1 MLASCSYQVL
11 MQLKSIIKQELPS
24 LSHESRAMGEQTD
37 SILRQGGYMMTI
49 AEAAKN
55 PRLLELEGVG
65 SVVSMSASSDS
76 VYKIPVLAMLLKRS
90 NRSQRCTQCR
100 LHIYEVNIQDQRK
113 WQRTM
118 SQCVGQS
125 PDALS
130 AWGLHLLNFPLE
142 FSGGCTVHSQ
152 ICINCLRSSIGS
164 VKYVANQSP
173 TLISC
178 PSWGC
183 GCQYVLKHGLI
194 RACLEPGVR
203 KGYDRAFQDSELISK
218 GYFVWKSP
226 SRRAWAQVC
235 GDESWSLCSG
245 QPSE

>member
-76 VYKIPVLAMLLKRS
+76 VYKIPVLVMLLKRS
-90 NRSQRCTQCR
+90 KRPQRCVHCR
-100 LHIYEVNIQDQRK
+100 LYIYEADIQDRRE
-113 WQRTM
+113 WQRSM
-118 SQCVGQS
+118 LQCVGQR
-125 PDALS
+125 PGATS

-142 FSGGCTVHSQ
+142 FSGGCTAHSQ

-164 VKYVANQSP
+164 VKYVSRQSP
-173 TLISC
+173 IQISC
-178 PSWGC
+178 PSW
-183 GCQYVLKHGLI
+183 GCQYVLKHGEI

-203 KGYDRAFQDSELISK
+203 KEYDRAFQNSDLISNQW
-218 GYFVWKSP
+218 FVWKSP
-226 SRRAWAQVC
+226 SGRAWAQVC
-235 GDESWSLCSG
+235 EDESWSVCSG